1 LKISLE
7 KSAKKRASAIEL
19 LSHPWILKNL
29 YKDVDLEG
37 WVKSLYE
44 EPKIPPAIPNKMEV
58 IDEIDEIQKND

>member
-1 LKISLE
+1 
-7 KSAKKRASAIEL
+7 